1 MNGKYRGCSGASCQH
16 FPGFISG
23 EPMGTGCLLLA
34 LAESSEGWGCGPG
47 GGEGGGRDSPPQ
59 PQSLLGSRMLGD
71 PMTTDTG
78 GAKRD
83 SSMGHHHPCPD
94 HHLILNCH
102 TWGLFSP
109 PPKGWPLGW
118 ACEHQ
123 RISHGRETEA
133 GRGQYWLPNTHQSL
147 GPHCLPPVSPPTQG
161 IQKYICVMEG

>member
-1 MNGKYRGCSGASCQH
+1 
-16 FPGFISG
+16 
-23 EPMGTGCLLLA
+23 MGSTGGVQAPPANTSLVSFLGSQWAQDACCWRWLRA
-34 LAESSEGWGCGPG
+34 ARAGGVAPAGVRV
-47 GGEGGGRDSPPQ
+47 GGEIPPPQ

-147 GPHCLPPVSPPTQG
+147 GPHCLPPVSPPPQG